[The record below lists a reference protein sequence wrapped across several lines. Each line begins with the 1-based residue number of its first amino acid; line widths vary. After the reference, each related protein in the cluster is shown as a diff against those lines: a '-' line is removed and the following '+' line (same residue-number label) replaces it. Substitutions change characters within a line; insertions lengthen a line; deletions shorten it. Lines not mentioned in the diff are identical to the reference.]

1 MNKYAIR
8 DTRTTKIVKTGFET
22 KQEAKVVRNE
32 MNMKDN
38 KKGLFRFVVTPGDE
52 HPKYGGMSE

>member
-22 KQEAKVVRNE
+22 KQETIWTDIV
-32 MNMKDN
+32 
-38 KKGLFRFVVTPGDE
+38 
-52 HPKYGGMSE
+52 